1 MISIAL
7 IPAAGKGTRMLP
19 NTRSYPKELMEF
31 GEKPVIEHVISSVK
45 EAGVK
50 RVLLI
55 VGHKKGAIIDYL
67 GDGHYFGVSAD
78 YIFQEETKGLGHA
91 ILSGYP
97 VIEDDHTDFLV
108 CFGDNI
114 INPASEISNLI
125 EIHEKYHPLAT
136 VMTFKTTTPQKYG
149 VVKIVPNEDSTLRI
163 LDIKEKP
170 QTVAEQQPFKYD
182 GGFHAVSSVL
192 AFNVKIFDYLRKTKP
207 GYGGELQITDAIG
220 LAIANNEKILA
231 YQLNG
236 RFIDIGGWEYLK
248 DLKTYFANLS
258 DEKIEKIISE
268 RNSLMEKLKTDFSIS
283 DANLN
288 EQMKIQKLN
297 KN

>member
-1 MISIAL
+1 MISIAI

-31 GEKPVIEHVISSVK
+31 GEKPVIEHVIDGIK
-45 EAGVK
+45 QAGVK

-78 YIFQEETKGLGHA
+78 YIFQETERGLGHA

-97 VIEDDHTDFLV
+97 VVEEDHTDFLV

-114 INPASEISNLI
+114 INPSTEISNLI
-125 EIHEKYHPLAT
+125 TIHEKYQPLAT

-149 VVKIVPNEDSTLRI
+149 VVKITENEDKI
-163 LDIKEKP
+163 LEIIDIKEKP
-170 QTVAEQQPFKYD
+170 QTKEEQIPFKYE
-182 GGFHAVSSVL
+182 GSYHAVSSVL
-192 AFNVKIFDYLRKTKP
+192 AFNVKIFDYIRKVKP
-207 GYGGELQITDAIG
+207 GYGGEIQITDAIG
-220 LAIANNEKILA
+220 LAIKNNEKILA

-236 RFIDIGGWEYLK
+236 EFIDIGGWEYLR
-248 DLKTYFANLS
+248 DLKKYFANLN

-268 RNSLMEKLKTDFSIS
+268 RNSIMERLRS
-283 DANLN
+283 DVN
-288 EQMKIQKLN
+288 ESEKIINSQK
-297 KN
+297 KQK

>member
-31 GEKPVIEHVISSVK
+31 GEKPVIEHVIDNVK

-50 RVLLI
+50 RFLLI

-78 YIFQEETKGLGHA
+78 YIFQEKEQGLGHA

-97 VIEDDHTDFLV
+97 VIEEDHTDFLV

-114 INPASEISNLI
+114 IKPWTEISNLI
-125 EIHEKYHPLAT
+125 SLHEKEQPLAT
-136 VMTFKTTTPQKYG
+136 VMTFKTDSPQKYG
-149 VVKIVPNEDSTLRI
+149 VVKIENSNNI
-163 LDIKEKP
+163 LNIVDIKEKP
-170 QTVAEQQPFKYD
+170 QTPEEQLPFKFE
-182 GGFHAVSSVL
+182 GFYHAVSSVL
-192 AFNVKIFDYLRKTKP
+192 AFNVRIFDYIRQVKP
-207 GYGGELQITDAIG
+207 GYGGEIQITDAIG
-220 LAIANNEKILA
+220 LAIQNNEKIIA

-236 RFIDIGGWEYLK
+236 EFIDIGGWEYLK
-248 DLKTYFANLS
+248 DLKKYFDNLS
-258 DEKIEKIISE
+258 FENIDKIIAE
-268 RNSLMEKLKTDFSIS
+268 RTTIMEKLRSDLKTSDQSINS
-283 DANLN
+283 QKKQNL
-288 EQMKIQKLN
+288 
-297 KN
+297 

>member
-1 MISIAL
+1 MISIAI

-31 GEKPVIEHVISSVK
+31 GEKPVIEHVIDGIK
-45 EAGVK
+45 DAGVK

-78 YIFQEETKGLGHA
+78 YIFQETERGLGHA

-97 VIEDDHTDFLV
+97 VVEEDHTDFLV

-114 INPASEISNLI
+114 ISPSTEITNLI
-125 EIHEKYHPLAT
+125 SIHEKHQPLAT

-149 VVKIVPNEDSTLRI
+149 VVKIKENDDKTLGI
-163 LDIKEKP
+163 IDIKEKP
-170 QTVAEQQPFKYD
+170 QTKEEQVPFKYE
-182 GGFHAVSSVL
+182 GSYHAVSSVL
-192 AFNVKIFDYLRKTKP
+192 AFNVKIFDYIRKVKP
-207 GYGGELQITDAIG
+207 GYGGEIQITDAIG
-220 LAIANNEKILA
+220 LAIKNNEKILA

-236 RFIDIGGWEYLK
+236 ELIDIGGWDYLR
-248 DLKTYFANLS
+248 DLKKYFANLS

-268 RNSLMEKLKTDFSIS
+268 RNSIMERLRSDLKESEKTINS
-283 DANLN
+283 
-288 EQMKIQKLN
+288 QK
-297 KN
+297 K